1 MTLPVRVHETFKPS
15 FHMMDFFKKRP
26 KPTDQDRST
35 ARPPLDL
42 HTPIRKVRYAVIDT
56 ELTGLNERRDS
67 IVSLGA
73 LHLIDGRIELGTSF
87 YRLLK
92 PRTALRSDGILIHE
106 ITPSE
111 VEEEPEIDQVLRDFL
126 SFCDHYVLVGHCLS
140 IDLNFINK
148 EVKRL
153 LGSHL
158 ANPALDTLMLYRW
171 LRTRWPQEA
180 CFAAAPES
188 VDLYGIA
195 RGFGIS
201 AVGAHNAVM
210 DAFITAQLFQQF
222 LSWLEK
228 TGIKDLEGLLRVG
241 DPIKGGDPFQ
251 IPMDLSNL

>member
-1 MTLPVRVHETFKPS
+1 MALPLRVHETFKPS

-26 KPTDQDRST
+26 KPLDHNGTVS
-35 ARPPLDL
+35 RPPLDL
-42 HTPIRKVRYAVIDT
+42 KAPIRQIRYAVIDT
-56 ELTGLNERRDS
+56 ELTGLNERKDS

-73 LHLIDGRIELGTSF
+73 LHLIEGRIELGYSF

-106 ITPSE
+106 ITPSD
-111 VEEEPEIDQVLRDFL
+111 VAEEPEIDQVLRDFL
-126 SFCDHYVLVGHCLS
+126 SFCDHCVLVGHCLS
-140 IDLNFINK
+140 IDLNFINM

-153 LGSHL
+153 LGAHL

-171 LRTRWPQEA
+171 LRTRWPLEA

-228 TGIKDLEGLLRVG
+228 TGIKDLEELLRVG

-251 IPMDLSNL
+251 IPTDFSNL